1 MARRAT
7 KLDEDADFR
16 SPAQNRERQRADAA
30 EQVACSTF
38 SGERMLKTP
47 AQNRRASGRGAGC

>member
-38 SGERMLKTP
+38 SGERSPCAMNQTI
-47 AQNRRASGRGAGC
+47 RV